1 MKTDFNSDEMSRR
14 DIYRMLTAVVV
25 PRPIAWV
32 ATTSTSGVDNLAPHS
47 FFTVASVDPPIIQ
60 FTSVGVK
67 DSLTNIEA
75 TKEFVVN
82 MAPTSLID
90 SVNLTGAACPPEISE
105 FDIADLA
112 KEQSLTVTAP
122 RVAESPVSLECV
134 LHEIIPMGNCHL
146 VFGKVTH
153 AVVETSMLEGNHPV
167 ISKMGPLSRLG
178 LDEWGTSLNV
188 QELKRIR
195 VLD

>member
-1 MKTDFNSDEMSRR
+1 MKTDFYSGEMSRR

-32 ATTSTSGVDNLAPHS
+32 SSTSASGVDNLAPHS
-47 FFTVASVDPPIIQ
+47 FFTVASVDPPVVQ

-82 MAPTSLID
+82 IAPTSLIE
-90 SVNLTGAACPPEISE
+90 SVNLTGAACSPEISE
-105 FDIADLA
+105 FDLADLTR
-112 KEQSLTVTAP
+112 EQSVTVTAP
-122 RVAESPVSLECV
+122 RVAESPVSLECT
-134 LHEIIPMGNCHL
+134 LHDLIPMGNCHL

-153 AVVETSMLEGNHPV
+153 TVVETSVLEGSHPLMK
-167 ISKMGPLSRLG
+167 KMAPLSRLG
-178 LDEWGTSLNV
+178 LDEWGTSLDI
-188 QELKRIR
+188 QEVKRIR
-195 VLD
+195 TLD